1 MKHNFRNLLIAL
13 GLILGI
19 SLNVPLFFNATKVD
33 AKTNSGPSEVDIV
46 GFEKGAEN
54 WQGGSLETDRVKQGK
69 NSLKLTS
76 QGFNWDANST
86 NAVNLD
92 LSALTKNNLEMAIL
106 VYVDDPAQ
114 ISGIRLDLGDNNQQ
128 FFYANQQNANFY
140 QQGWNEIRFKP
151 DQFLS
156 QYEPTGW
163 SEIKWL
169 RVNLAAKDNSS
180 TVSAWFDGWKLTNT
194 PGPVVAPAVL
204 GATTK
209 AKVAVKGASTTSTII
224 DNFKNKLMAGDLIT
238 IIWVI
243 VIFILIA
250 LGVTL
255 ILKRRTKKIKPQPVL
270 VDPSKEK

>member
-1 MKHNFRNLLIAL
+1 
-13 GLILGI
+13 
-19 SLNVPLFFNATKVD
+19 
-33 AKTNSGPSEVDIV
+33 
-46 GFEKGAEN
+46 
-54 WQGGSLETDRVKQGK
+54 
-69 NSLKLTS
+69 
-76 QGFNWDANST
+76 
-86 NAVNLD
+86 
-92 LSALTKNNLEMAIL
+92 MAIL

-180 TVSAWFDGWKLTNT
+180 TVSAWFDDWKLTNT

-204 GATTK
+204 GASTSAK
-209 AKVAVKGASTTSTII
+209 AAVKGASTTSTII
-224 DNFKNKLMAGDLIT
+224 DNSKNKLMTGDLIT

-243 VIFILIA
+243 VIFILIV
-250 LGVTL
+250 LGVIL
-255 ILKRRTKKIKPQPVL
+255 MLKRRTKHQTRPPDLVSPPV
-270 VDPSKEK
+270 KK